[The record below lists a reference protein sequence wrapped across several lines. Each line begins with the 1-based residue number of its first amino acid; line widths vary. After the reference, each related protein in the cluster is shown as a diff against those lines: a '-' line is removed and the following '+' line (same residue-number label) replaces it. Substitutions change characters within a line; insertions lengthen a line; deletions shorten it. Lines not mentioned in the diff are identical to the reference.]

1 MSKDLFEKA
10 FHVIN
15 KDFDE
20 NCKKISDFTNIN
32 VEHLRNLHEAPGIL
46 LNAHYTTIAK
56 LAHYYDYIYHIK
68 YLQPSRLYQ
77 TKNRMLIKAQI
88 INDIKPQQKMLAQ
101 GQ

>member
-32 VEHLRNLHEAPGIL
+32 VEHLRHLHEATGIL
-46 LNAHYTTIAK
+46 LNAHY
-56 LAHYYDYIYHIK
+56 YDHLYHIK

-77 TKNRMLIKAQI
+77 TKNRMLINAQI
-88 INDIKPQQKMLAQ
+88 VKDIKPQQKMLAQ